1 MKFWYFVI
9 LFHYLFSDIDCNESC
24 NIYQTCG
31 ECMKNA
37 KCQWC
42 AQDDYDQGPRCSEV
56 SSYSQCSDVVNLK
69 NEQEIILNSELS
81 LQQLIK
87 PQQVNLKLRPGV
99 QHNLTFTIGQSVNY
113 PVDVYFLFD
122 LSFSMNKSR
131 NTLAEQAGRIVDKIT
146 DITED
151 YRIGFGSFIDKDVAP
166 FTSTNDEFNCPKDVE
181 CRNPYSFYHQ
191 RSLSITFWKSCHTN
205 ETNS

>member
-1 MKFWYFVI
+1 M
-9 LFHYLFSDIDCNESC
+9 
-24 NIYQTCG
+24 
-31 ECMKNA
+31 
-37 KCQWC
+37 
-42 AQDDYDQGPRCSEV
+42 R
-56 SSYSQCSDVVNLK
+56 NLK
-69 NEQEIILNSELS
+69 NEQEIIRDSELS